1 MITTMKRY
9 FIILAAL
16 LAGVST
22 VEAQSEGV
30 TVEGYTMER
39 SGKYVVVD
47 MEVNVSE
54 LDVKSKQAVVLTP
67 YIVRDTLSVPMR
79 SIAIY
84 GRNRYYYYQRNEDM
98 APATMED
105 ITYRSN
111 ERPEVV
117 SYHAV
122 VPFEEWMDGC
132 QLLFAREDCGCA
144 GSTTGKAADVLI
156 DRFPLEP
163 YRPHLIYVCPEMQS
177 EKVFAISGSAFIDFP
192 VSNMEINPNY
202 RQNAQELDKIISS
215 INHVKGDSDA
225 TIQSVF
231 IKGFASPESP
241 YANNERL
248 AKGRTKALKEYVENL
263 FHFEK
268 DFIQTAY
275 EPEDWAGLEAFV
287 ASSNLK
293 HKEEILATIH
303 SEREPDN
310 KEWWI
315 MHNWSDDYKFML
327 KNYYPALRHSDYTIE
342 YTVRKYSD
350 PVEIERI
357 MNSEPQKLSLDEF
370 YTLAQTYEQGS
381 DELNELWEIA
391 VRMFPQDEIAN
402 LNAANAAMA
411 KGDFERALRYLGKAG
426 ERPEAIYARGA
437 LEVLREDYVAAMP
450 YLEQAKELGIAEAE
464 PTIKGIADHWKVSMA
479 SKR

>member
-1 MITTMKRY
+1 MKRY

-22 VEAQSEGV
+22 AEAQSEGV
-30 TVEGYTMER
+30 TVESYTMER

-54 LDVKSKQAVVLTP
+54 LDVKSKQTIVLTP
-67 YIVRDTLSVPMR
+67 YIVRDTLSVPLR
-79 SIAIY
+79 SIGIY
-84 GRNRYYYYQRNEDM
+84 GRNRHFYYQRNEDM
-98 APATMED
+98 APTTGED
-105 ITYRSN
+105 INYRKR
-111 ERPEVV
+111 ERPDVV
-117 SYHAV
+117 NYHAV
-122 VPFEEWMDGC
+122 VPYEEWMDGC

-144 GSTTGKAADVLI
+144 GSTTGKGADVLI

-163 YRPHLIYVCPEMQS
+163 YRPNLIYVCPEAKG
-177 EKVFAISGSAFIDFP
+177 EKIFTISGSAYIDFP
-192 VSNMEINPNY
+192 VSKMEINPDY
-202 RQNAQELDKIISS
+202 RENNKELDKIISS
-215 INHVKGDSDA
+215 INSVKEDSDA

-231 IKGFASPESP
+231 IKGYASPESP
-241 YANNERL
+241 YSNNERL
-248 AKGRTKALKEYVENL
+248 AKGRTESLKEYVETL

-275 EPEDWAGLEAFV
+275 EPEDWSGLEQRV
-287 ASSNLK
+287 MNSELK

-315 MHNWSDDYKFML
+315 KSNWPEDYKYML

-357 MNSEPQKLSLDEF
+357 MNTAPQKLSLNEF
-370 YTLAQTYEQGS
+370 YLLAQTYEDGS

-391 VRMFPQDEIAN
+391 VRMYPQDEIAN

-411 KGDFERALRYLGKAG
+411 KGDYERALRYLDKAG
-426 ERPEAIYARGA
+426 DRAEAIYARGA
-437 LEVLREDYVAAMP
+437 LEVLREDYIAAMP

-464 PTIKGIADHWKVSMA
+464 PTIEGITDHWKVSMA
-479 SKR
+479 KKK